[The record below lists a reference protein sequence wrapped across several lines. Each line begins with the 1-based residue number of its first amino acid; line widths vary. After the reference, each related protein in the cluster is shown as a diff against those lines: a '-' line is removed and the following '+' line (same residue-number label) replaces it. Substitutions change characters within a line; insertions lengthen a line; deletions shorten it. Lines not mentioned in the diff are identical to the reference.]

1 MDRIAVISDL
11 HGNLPACEA
20 VLEDIAS
27 RGISRVCCLSDLI
40 GKGPSP
46 CEVLDAVRQHCE
58 VVVRGNWDELIGI
71 KPDDLNFSWQA
82 ERLGTERV
90 QYLAQLPFHHDFRM
104 SGRRIR
110 LVHASPQSVY
120 HRVQPWDE
128 PEKRLAMFDT
138 LAEESGK
145 VAFAP
150 DVVGYGDVHNA
161 FIQHFQ
167 GKTLFNVGS
176 VGNPLDVTQASYC
189 ILEGDSGEERTTP
202 FSIHFVR
209 VPYDIELAVKQAE
222 QADVPS
228 LPYYIR
234 ELRTGI
240 YRGIQDLD

>member
-1 MDRIAVISDL
+1 MERIAVISDI
-11 HGNLPACEA
+11 HGNWPACEA

-27 RGISRVCCLSDLI
+27 RGIGRVFCLGDLI

-58 VVVRGNWDELIGI
+58 VVVRGNWDELVSITN
-71 KPDDLNFSWQA
+71 DLNFSWQA

-90 QYLAQLPFHHDFRM
+90 QYLAQLPFHYDFRM

-128 PEKRLAMFDT
+128 PEKRLAMFDP
-138 LAEESGK
+138 LAEENGRD
-145 VAFAP
+145 AFAP

-189 ILEGDSGEERTTP
+189 ILEGNLGEEQATP

-222 QADVPS
+222 EADVPS
-228 LPYYIR
+228 LSYYIR

>member
-1 MDRIAVISDL
+1 
-11 HGNLPACEA
+11 
-20 VLEDIAS
+20 
-27 RGISRVCCLSDLI
+27 
-40 GKGPSP
+40 
-46 CEVLDAVRQHCE
+46 
-58 VVVRGNWDELIGI
+58 
-71 KPDDLNFSWQA
+71 
-82 ERLGTERV
+82 
-90 QYLAQLPFHHDFRM
+90 M

-128 PEKRLAMFDT
+128 SAKRLAMFDP

-145 VAFAP
+145 VPFAP
-150 DVVGYGDVHNA
+150 EVVGYGDVHNA

-176 VGNPLDVTQASYC
+176 VGNPLDITQASYC
-189 ILEGDSGEERTTP
+189 ILEGQWGEEQLTP
-202 FSIHFVR
+202 FSIQFVR

-222 QADVPS
+222 EADVPS
-228 LPYYIR
+228 LAYYIR